1 VEGGGHVLVAF
12 CSVCVL
18 GSAFCSVEIRTHPS
32 NDRRSRQLDGS
43 SEPPTLRSL
52 TGVTSPEVP
61 LSILDLAVVGRDDT
75 VRDALESTVALARAA
90 EERGYRRVWYAEH
103 HNMSSIA
110 SSATSV
116 LIAHV
121 AAHTTRIRLGSGGI
135 MLPNH
140 SPLTIAEQ
148 FGTLA
153 SLHPGRIELGLGRAP
168 GTDQRTFLALR
179 RSFDDAAH
187 FPQDVLELQGYL
199 SGDSLVEGVRAIP
212 GQGTH
217 VPITILGSSLYGA
230 QLAAE
235 LGLPY
240 GFASHFAPAELQNAV
255 ALYRRT
261 YRPSDRHP
269 EPFVHAGVNVVVGE
283 TREQAAAMFERV
295 KRSRVASFL
304 GRGLGRHLTDDEID
318 ALLRSPQG
326 HQVVGMMRHTAVGTP
341 AEVRAQLDEF
351 AAYADADDLIVVLN
365 ATSIEERLRSLHLL
379 ADAYAPAAA
388 PARV

>member
-1 VEGGGHVLVAF
+1 MAAPR
-12 CSVCVL
+12 SVT
-18 GSAFCSVEIRTHPS
+18 A
-32 NDRRSRQLDGS
+32 
-43 SEPPTLRSL
+43 
-52 TGVTSPEVP
+52 VTTPAVP
-61 LSILDLAVVGRDDT
+61 LSILDLAVVGRDDS
-75 VRDALESTVALARAA
+75 VRDALAATVELARAA

-110 SSATSV
+110 SSATAV

-121 AAHTTRIRLGSGGI
+121 AAHTARIVLGSGGI

-140 SPLTIAEQ
+140 APLTIAEH

-199 SGDSLVEGVRAIP
+199 SGDSIVEGVRAIP
-212 GQGTH
+212 GEGTH

-261 YRPSDRHP
+261 YRPSERHP
-269 EPFVHAGVNVVVGE
+269 EPYVHAGVNVVVAE
-283 TREQAAAMFERV
+283 THEAALDMHERV

-304 GRGLGRHLTDDEID
+304 GRGLGRRLSDDEVEQ
-318 ALLRSPQG
+318 LLRSPQG
-326 HQVVGMMRHTAVGTP
+326 HQIVGMMRHTAVGTP
-341 AEVRAQLDEF
+341 PEVRAQLDEF
-351 AAYADADDLIVVLN
+351 AAFADADDVIVVLN
-365 ATSIEERLRSLHLL
+365 ATSIEARLRQVHLL
-379 ADAYAPAAA
+379 ADAFAAA
-388 PARV
+388 PEATGTTAGAGARDA